1 MEIYAKIKRDDKVY
15 NLNTEVIVASG
26 MVQRAHYRYL
36 TKTNLPK
43 TGNKEFTS
51 AIAEKIKKLTKQQK
65 IEKEINDFEKRIKK
79 TEEEL
84 EQNQGKS
91 DEEILDILRKGENRD
106 IIDITWDEIVR
117 RGADKNYNGK
127 SDFEKSQKDYIERS
141 LDFWKS
147 MNIKSKIDYVK
158 ALRKNIDKL
167 KSKLK

>member
-1 MEIYAKIKRDDKVY
+1 MS
-15 NLNTEVIVASG
+15 L
-26 MVQRAHYRYL
+26 
-36 TKTNLPK
+36 
-43 TGNKEFTS
+43 
-51 AIAEKIKKLTKQQK
+51 
-65 IEKEINDFEKRIKK
+65 
-79 TEEEL
+79 
-84 EQNQGKS
+84 

-167 KSKLK
+167 KSKKI